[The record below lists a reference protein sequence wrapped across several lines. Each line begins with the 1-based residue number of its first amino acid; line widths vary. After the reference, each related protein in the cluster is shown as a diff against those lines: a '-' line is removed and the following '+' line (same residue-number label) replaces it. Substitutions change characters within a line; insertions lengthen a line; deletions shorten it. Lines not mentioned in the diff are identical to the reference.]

1 MNTASKDKVNDKKVS
16 QVLAPAVRT
25 ADANGEIDR
34 LGYDALSILFDFGA
48 EGVTLS
54 TTDKIEGVIEH
65 SDTSGSGFAAVA
77 AADIVVPENAPTGAQ
92 APDTNGTVFVADGNA
107 DIPANALF
115 GYKGSKRYVKVT
127 LNFSGTHSTGTP
139 TAVTAILENPLYSP
153 AA

>member
-1 MNTASKDKVNDKKVS
+1 MKDFVNDKKVS

-34 LGYDALSILFDFGA
+34 KGYDALTIEANFGA

-54 TTDKIEGVIEH
+54 GTDKIEIVIEH
-65 SDTSGSGFAAVA
+65 SDTSGSGHVAVD
-77 AADIVVPENAPTGAQ
+77 AADIIVPDNAPTGAQ
-92 APDTNGTVFVADGNA
+92 APDSNGTVFVADGNS
-107 DIPANALF
+107 DIPAVAAF

-127 LNFSGTHSTGTP
+127 LNFSGTHGTGTP
-139 TAVTAILENPLYSP
+139 TAITAILENPLYRP